1 MFIIWGKR
9 TYGAVDKVG
18 TTSVKTVFGHLYY
31 LPLIP
36 MSSHYVDAKKGTSYE
51 LTSMDGRS
59 ILCGYLRIWMPLA
72 FVIALIAFDV
82 FETVDGMLAKVICG
96 LIMALSAAAAIGSY
110 IYDKKVVRKESTQ
123 VRDMMQRHFGVALD
137 PYRCRVSLQAD
148 IDEHVRAHS
157 KDPLDPSWYTR
168 TLDDAV
174 SQPFLVD
181 MAVLRA
187 RCDQHDATLQAR
199 ALQRL
204 PGARKAA

>member
-31 LPLIP
+31 LPLFP
-36 MSSHYVDAKKGTSYE
+36 MSSHYVDFKTGNSYE
-51 LTSMDGRS
+51 LTRMDGRS
-59 ILCGYLRIWMPLA
+59 VLCGYLRIWMPLMLA
-72 FVIALIAFDV
+72 IALVVFDIL
-82 FETVDGMLAKVICG
+82 DGTLNKVLCA
-96 LIMALSAAAAIGSY
+96 LVMALTAVAAIGSFV
-110 IYDKKVVRKESTQ
+110 YDKKVVRKESAQ
-123 VRDMMQRHFGVALD
+123 VREMMHRHFGVALD
-137 PYRCRVSLQAD
+137 PYRCRSSLQAD
-148 IDEHVRAHS
+148 IEERVRAHS
-157 KDPLDPSWYTR
+157 NDALDASWYKR

-174 SQPFLVD
+174 SQPHLVE

-187 RCDQHDATLQAR
+187 RCDQHDGTLQTR